1 MPTGI
6 DVGTRAIRVAT
17 PEGTTRYSNEIRRVS
32 GDTDEDG
39 PDEAD
44 GRVTVETDDGVYV
57 VDGAGAADASESED
71 DTTDRGDSLG
81 RLLGDASEV
90 PPGVRGDVVEAFLAA
105 VVDDAASDGDDGED
119 AEGVEALRY
128 VADSAGAD
136 PLAAVAAETGVDAA
150 PLDPGMAVCYDVLDA
165 PATGVGVAVTDERA
179 VATLAAGGVP
189 VATASVPVDGDWYD
203 LGDAGDG
210 VEDLATVDG
219 VEGPVSDWRA
229 RQAETLFADLGA
241 ALARTAPA
249 VGSELPVAVGGEA
262 APAGGTDRLSA
273 ALGRELHFDVGA
285 VTVADDPASS
295 LARGALSGA
304 GTDDGVEP
312 PLPAFAVDVP
322 FVGALADFRAATDA
336 LGAGAAL
343 SATAGDDAAPD
354 AGLDGAGGTADVAAG
369 AGAEGSLGTVGA
381 GADAALGTAGDG
393 SDPQADLQGAVAQT
407 RADLAALD
415 RRGAMTARGVS
426 DLVERLDRGVTGDG
440 SADGAAVEALRAD
453 VEALEAQLAD
463 GALDSLEGDL
473 ETELDDVRAALDAL
487 EADLERLDEEAAT
500 AAALAELE
508 ASVESLDE
516 AVAAVEDDAEKI
528 RAALA
533 GLDEEGDIEAPELS
547 GEAVDSLRADALQ
560 DEIDDL
566 RAALDDR
573 TGDVW
578 SEVDDL
584 DDRLVD
590 VEATAGD
597 VPDLESTVE
606 STRNAVADLEDETA
620 TLRES
625 VDELRSSLADV
636 TADTPSTADVQAV
649 EADVER
655 LRGDLDGLRT
665 EFEGVERVD
674 PATVEEIQTDLDGLR
689 GTLISRADRLESLE
703 GTTENLRERIETVY
717 QNSAKSEALA
727 SVETEVARVRKTA
740 AGAME
745 RTNEMTETV
754 SELDQTVADHDEQL
768 GMLSTNV
775 DNLAGSA
782 VTRPE
787 MESDIRRIEDRFD
800 DLESDLRT
808 EMEGI
813 RSMVDQEADVE
824 PVEEGGNELV
834 VTLQTVAFVFLGA
847 LGAVLAFLSNFPLL
861 AGAFLVFS
869 IMPAILSWLVN

>member
-6 DVGTRAIRVAT
+6 DVGARTICVAT
-17 PEGTTRYSNEIRRVS
+17 PEGTRRYSNEIRRAN
-32 GDTDEDG
+32 DDADA
-39 PDEAD
+39 DEAD
-44 GRVTVETDDGVYV
+44 ELITVETDDGVSV
-57 VDGAGAADASESED
+57 VASAGTAVDTGADGDG
-71 DTTDRGDSLG
+71 TTGDGSDSLG
-81 RLLGDASEV
+81 RLFGGVSEA
-90 PPGVRGDVVEAFLAA
+90 PPGVRGEIAAAFLAA
-105 VVDDAASDGDDGED
+105 AVDDVDEGDGASDD
-119 AEGVEALRY
+119 AEDALRY
-128 VADSAGAD
+128 VADAAGSD
-136 PLAAVAAETGVDAA
+136 PLAAAAADMAVDAA
-150 PLDPGMAVCYDVLDA
+150 AVDPGMAVCYDVFDA
-165 PATGVGVAVTDERA
+165 PATGLGVAVTGGRA
-179 VATLAAGGVP
+179 VATLAAAGVP
-189 VATASVPVDGDWYD
+189 VATATVPVDGDWYD
-203 LGDAGDG
+203 LGGANGGDG
-210 VEDLATVDG
+210 LA
-219 VEGPVSDWRA
+219 SDWRA
-229 RQAETLFADLGA
+229 RQAEALFADLGA

-249 VGSELPVAVGGEA
+249 MGAEIAVAIGGEA
-262 APAGGTDRLSA
+262 APGGETDRLAA
-273 ALGRELHFDVGA
+273 ALGAELPFDVGSA
-285 VTVADDPASS
+285 TVADDPDLS
-295 LARGALSGA
+295 LARGALVA
-304 GTDDGVEP
+304 ADADDGIEP

-343 SATAGDDAAPD
+343 SATAGDDADFGPD
-354 AGLDGAGGTADVAAG
+354 GSGGAAVGTAAAV
-369 AGAEGSLGTVGA
+369 GSTNGVGE
-381 GADAALGTAGDG
+381 DG
-393 SDPQADLQGAVAQT
+393 ERDLQGAVAQT

-426 DLVERLDRGVTGDG
+426 DLVERLEGAGTGG
-440 SADGAAVEALRAD
+440 ADGAAVEALRAD
-453 VEALEAQLAD
+453 VEALEDRLSE
-463 GALDSLEGDL
+463 GGLDALEGDL
-473 ETELDDVRAALDAL
+473 GAELDDLRAAVDAL
-487 EADLERLDEEAAT
+487 EADLDRLDEETAT
-500 AAALAELE
+500 AAAVAELE

-516 AVAAVEDDAEKI
+516 AVAAVEDDTEKI

-533 GLDEEGDIEAPELS
+533 GLDDDSDIEAPELS
-547 GEAVDSLRADALQ
+547 GEAVDALRADALQ
-560 DEIDDL
+560 DEIDAL
-566 RAALDDR
+566 RAAIDDR

-578 SEVDDL
+578 EEVDDL

-620 TLRES
+620 AIRES

-636 TADTPSTADVQAV
+636 TADTPSAADVGAV
-649 EADVER
+649 ETDLER
-655 LRGDLDGLRT
+655 VRGDLDDLRT
-665 EFEGVERVD
+665 AFEGTERVD

-689 GTLISRADRLESLE
+689 GTLISRADRLESIE

-754 SELDQTVADHDEQL
+754 SDLDQTVADHDEQL

-787 MESDIRRIEDRFD
+787 MESDIRRIEERLD

-808 EMEGI
+808 EMEGL
-813 RSMVDQEADVE
+813 RSMADQEADVE

-834 VTLQTVAFVFLGA
+834 LTLQTAAFFFLGVLGA
-847 LGAVLAFLSNFPLL
+847 LVALAATGPDGNGFFLA
-861 AGAFLVFS
+861 AGFVVFV
-869 IMPAILSWLVN
+869 IMPAVLSWLVN

>member
-6 DVGTRAIRVAT
+6 DVGARTVRVAT
-17 PEGTTRYSNEIRRVS
+17 PEGTRRYSNEIRRAS
-32 GDTDEDG
+32 DDTEADA
-39 PDEAD
+39 DEAE

-57 VDGAGAADASESED
+57 VPAAADDGPTED
-71 DTTDRGDSLG
+71 GDSLG
-81 RLLGDASEV
+81 RLFGGASEA
-90 PPGVRGDVVEAFLAA
+90 PPGVRGDVARAFLAA
-105 VVDDAASDGDDGED
+105 AVDDTDDGDDAADG
-119 AEGVEALRY
+119 ALRY
-128 VADSAGAD
+128 VADSAGSD
-136 PLAAVAAETGVDAA
+136 PLAAAAADMAVTAT
-150 PLDPGMAVCYDVLDA
+150 PLDPGMAVCYDGLDS
-165 PATGVGVAVTDERA
+165 PATGVGVAVTGERA
-179 VATLAAGGVP
+179 VATLSTAGVP
-189 VATASVPVDGDWYD
+189 VATATVPVDGDWYD
-203 LGDAGDG
+203 LGDGTDGAGAD
-210 VEDLATVDG
+210 ELA
-219 VEGPVSDWRA
+219 SDWRA
-229 RQAETLFADLGA
+229 RQAEALFADLGA

-249 VGSELPVAVGGEA
+249 TGGEVPVVVGGEA
-262 APAGGTDRLSA
+262 APAGATGRLA
-273 ALGRELHFDVGA
+273 VALGSELPFEVGS
-285 VTVADDPASS
+285 VTVVDDPERS
-295 LARGALSGA
+295 LARGALVA
-304 GTDDGVEP
+304 ANADDGIEP
-312 PLPAFAVDVP
+312 PLPAFAVDVS
-322 FVGALADFRAATDA
+322 FVGALADFRVATDA

-343 SATAGDDAAPD
+343 SATAGDDAS
-354 AGLDGAGGTADVAAG
+354 LDGSGGDAASGGSGGG
-369 AGAEGSLGTVGA
+369 AVGGAGTVGA
-381 GADAALGTAGDG
+381 LATTGGGVRAVDTAPVADSTNDVGADGDL
-393 SDPQADLQGAVAQT
+393 DLQGAVAQT
-407 RADLAALD
+407 RADLATLD

-426 DLVERLDRGVTGDG
+426 DLVERLDGAGTGG
-440 SADGAAVEALRAD
+440 ADGAAVEALRAD
-453 VEALEAQLAD
+453 VEAFEERFSE
-463 GALDSLEGDL
+463 GALDDLEGDL
-473 ETELDDVRAALDAL
+473 GTELDDLRSAVDTL

-508 ASVESLDE
+508 ASVETLDE
-516 AVAAVEDDAEKI
+516 AVAAVEDDTEKI
-528 RAALA
+528 RGALA
-533 GLDEEGDIEAPELS
+533 GLDEESDIEAPELS
-547 GEAVDSLRADALQ
+547 GEAVDALRADALQ

-573 TGDVW
+573 TEDVW
-578 SEVDDL
+578 EGVDDL

-620 TLRES
+620 TIRES

-655 LRGDLDGLRT
+655 LRADLDDLRAA
-665 EFEGVERVD
+665 FEGTERVD

-689 GTLISRADRLESLE
+689 GTLISRADRLESIE

-754 SELDQTVADHDEQL
+754 SDLDETVADHDEQL

-787 MESDIRRIEDRFD
+787 MESDIRRIEERLD

-813 RSMVDQEADVE
+813 RSMVDQEGDVE

-834 VTLQTVAFVFLGA
+834 VTLQTAAFFFLGVLGAFVSLAATNGSGNGYFLA
-847 LGAVLAFLSNFPLL
+847 
-861 AGAFLVFS
+861 AGFVVFV

>member
-6 DVGTRAIRVAT
+6 DVGARTVRVAT
-17 PEGTTRYSNEIRRVS
+17 PEGTTRYSNVIRRAS
-32 GDTDEDG
+32 DDR
-39 PDEAD
+39 DEAD
-44 GRVTVETDDGVYV
+44 ESDDRITVETDDGVYV
-57 VDGAGAADASESED
+57 VASAAAPADTGAGGDGTTEDGDA
-71 DTTDRGDSLG
+71 DSLG
-81 RLLGDASEV
+81 RLFGGESEV
-90 PPGVRGDVVEAFLAA
+90 PPGVRGDLAAAFLAA
-105 VVDDAASDGDDGED
+105 AVDDADDDDSGGDDAAG
-119 AEGVEALRY
+119 ALRY
-128 VADSAGAD
+128 VADSSGAD
-136 PLAAVAAETGVDAA
+136 PLAAAAADTAVDAA
-150 PLDPGMAVCYDVLDA
+150 PVDPGMAVCYDGLDA
-165 PATGVGVAVTDERA
+165 PATGVGVAVTENGA

-189 VATASVPVDGDWYD
+189 VATATVPVDGDWYD
-203 LGDAGDG
+203 LGDGIDG
-210 VEDLATVDG
+210 ADGLA
-219 VEGPVSDWRA
+219 SDWRA
-229 RQAETLFADLGA
+229 RQAEALFADLGA

-249 VGSELPVAVGGEA
+249 VGGEIPVAIGGEA
-262 APAGGTDRLSA
+262 APGGETDRLVA
-273 ALGRELHFDVGA
+273 ALGAELPVTVGNA
-285 VTVADDPASS
+285 TVADDPDLS
-295 LARGALSGA
+295 LVRGALTA
-304 GTDDGVEP
+304 ADADDGIEP

-322 FVGALADFRAATDA
+322 FVGALADFRVATDA

-343 SATAGDDAAPD
+343 SATPGRGGDASAAAVD
-354 AGLDGAGGTADVAAG
+354 DGSAGAGSTVAPVTGNGARSVGAAGVVAAG
-369 AGAEGSLGTVGA
+369 AV
-381 GADAALGTAGDG
+381 DAVDGDG
-393 SDPQADLQGAVAQT
+393 SEPDLRGAVART

-426 DLVERLDRGVTGDG
+426 DLVDRLEGASTGG
-440 SADGAAVEALRAD
+440 TDGAAVEALRAD
-453 VEALEAQLAD
+453 VEALEDRLS
-463 GALDSLEGDL
+463 GGTLDELEGDL
-473 ETELDDVRAALDAL
+473 GAELDDLRAAVDAL
-487 EADLERLDEEAAT
+487 EADLERLDEETAT
-500 AAALAELE
+500 AAAVAELE

-516 AVAAVEDDAEKI
+516 AVAAVEDDTEKI

-533 GLDEEGDIEAPELS
+533 GLDGDSEIEAPELS
-547 GEAVDSLRADALQ
+547 GEAVDALRADALQ

-566 RAALDDR
+566 RAAIDDR

-578 SEVDDL
+578 DEVDDL

-620 TLRES
+620 TIRES
-625 VDELRSSLADV
+625 VDELRSSLAEV
-636 TADTPSTADVQAV
+636 TADTPSAADVQAV
-649 EADVER
+649 ETDLER
-655 LRGDLDGLRT
+655 VRDDLDDLRAA
-665 EFEGVERVD
+665 FEGTERVD

-689 GTLISRADRLESLE
+689 GTLISRADRLESIE

-754 SELDQTVADHDEQL
+754 SDLDQTVADHDEQL

-787 MESDIRRIEDRFD
+787 MESDIRRIEERLD

-808 EMEGI
+808 EMEGL
-813 RSMVDQEADVE
+813 RSMADQEADVE

-834 VTLQTVAFVFLGA
+834 LTLQTAAFFFLGILGA
-847 LGAVLAFLSNFPLL
+847 LVALVATDPGGNGIFLA
-861 AGAFLVFS
+861 AGFVVFV

>member
-6 DVGTRAIRVAT
+6 DVGARSIRVAT

-32 GDTDEDG
+32 DG
-39 PDEAD
+39 VGADEAGDAADSD
-44 GRVTVETDDGVYV
+44 GLVTVETDDGVYV
-57 VDGAGAADASESED
+57 VDGAGEVDASESDSHGATD
-71 DTTDRGDSLG
+71 DTDTDSLG
-81 RLLGDASEV
+81 RLLGGASEV

-105 VVDDAASDGDDGED
+105 ILDDRSEEGDGGGDGDDDAGGET
-119 AEGVEALRY
+119 VRY

-136 PLAAVAAETGVDAA
+136 PLAAVAAETGVDAS
-150 PLDPGMAVCYDVLDA
+150 PLDPGMAVCYDALDA
-165 PATGVGVAVTDERA
+165 PATGVGVAVTGDRA

-203 LGDAGDG
+203 LGDAADRA
-210 VEDLATVDG
+210 DLATADG
-219 VEGPVSDWRA
+219 EGLASDWRA
-229 RQAETLFADLGA
+229 RQAETLFADLGT

-249 VGSELPVAVGGEA
+249 LGGELPVAVGGEA
-262 APAGGTDRLSA
+262 APTRGTGRLAA
-273 ALGRELHFDVGA
+273 ALGGELPFDVGA

-304 GTDDGVEP
+304 EADDGVEP

-336 LGAGAAL
+336 LGVGAAL
-343 SATAGDDAAPD
+343 SATAGGNVDAD
-354 AGLDGAGGTADVAAG
+354 AGPDGAGGTAGVAAG
-369 AGAEGSLGTVGA
+369 ADAGGAP
-381 GADAALGTAGDG
+381 GTAGDG

-426 DLVERLDRGVTGDG
+426 DLVERLDRGADGDE

-473 ETELDDVRAALDAL
+473 GTELDDLRAAVDAL

-500 AAALAELE
+500 AAALADLE
-508 ASVESLDE
+508 AAVESLDE
-516 AVAAVEDDAEKI
+516 AVAAVEDDTEKI

-533 GLDEEGDIEAPELS
+533 GLDEESEIETPELS
-547 GEAVDSLRADALQ
+547 GEAVDALRADALQ

-573 TGDVW
+573 TEDVW
-578 SEVDDL
+578 TEVDDL

-625 VDELRSSLADV
+625 VDDLRSSLADV
-636 TADTPSTADVQAV
+636 TADTPSTADVGAV

-655 LRGDLDGLRT
+655 LRGDLDDLRA

-754 SELDQTVADHDEQL
+754 SELDETVADHDEQL

-787 MESDIRRIEDRFD
+787 MESDIRRIEERLD

-834 VTLQTVAFVFLGA
+834 LTLQTAAFFFLGA
-847 LGAVLAFLSNFPLL
+847 LGAVLALGVYGRNGIFL
-861 AGAFLVFS
+861 AAAFVVFG